1 MAALLT
7 LRSALPPPP
16 LLLLLSRR
24 LRRLS
29 PTVRGAA
36 SAGPSAGPSPR
47 PRPGLLTRSPPTRTT
62 PPPSGSGT
70 RIRSL
75 NTNVGRFALAAQQD
89 SFTKDETVPSIRA
102 KQSEHFDW
110 ALNKLDSSV
119 RRTGRITKTLL
130 QKIFH
135 DTCRSGHP
143 SSNQALLL
151 LRSCGSLLP
160 EVQLSERTALAH
172 RIWEKLQELGAVYD
186 VSHYNALL
194 KVYLQNEH
202 QFSPTEFLA
211 KMESANVQ
219 PNRVTFQRLIAAY
232 CSHGDIEGAS
242 KILGFMKS
250 KDLPITEVV
259 FNSLVTGHAKAG
271 DLQSA
276 EGVLTVMADAG
287 IEPGPDTYVA
297 LLNVYADKGDIDKIN
312 QTLEKVEKT
321 DASLMDRDLMQIIF
335 SLAKSGYPQYVQ
347 NIVERMRHDRG
358 YIPDAMNLCL
368 SLITHGLEDTAFQVL
383 KTFPTFQTDSQ
394 NGDSFSLGNFFIRHC
409 INSDKPL
416 DKVQQ
421 FCEGLKEANL
431 HLAPFQFA
439 LHCALEAKKTGISIE
454 LMKIIQKE
462 NLPIRPHYFWP
473 LLAAHQKEKNVQG
486 TLQVLNAMQELGVE
500 PDVETYTNYVLGS
513 FDSIDMART
522 QLEENGCPIN
532 KVGFYASELRAESV
546 NGRLDNVYSML
557 SSPHNPAVDLNSFR
571 GALILGFKRS
581 GDINLLCMITE
592 LLYKDERYCQNPP
605 GPTETIGYFL
615 YNLIDNMSDSE
626 VQAKEEH
633 LRQYFHQLKKMGI
646 VIPVNIYRGI
656 RNVLDSYHMPELIK
670 DILLLV
676 DEQDKLTATDLP
688 KGSEAKISALEENM
702 AQLKAENQPVG
713 ELLKQLIQMLCST
726 ENMQK
731 ALEVKAQYESDMV
744 IGGYA
749 ALINL
754 CCRHDNAEEALNLK
768 QEVNRKDSSLALDVN
783 KYLALVKVLSKHGK
797 LEDAIN
803 ILKEIKEKEVD
814 LRDMTTASLFH
825 ILNAAAMRG
834 DKAAVTQ
841 LHEAIINLGF
851 AKPTSNLCSPLIT
864 VDLEKGD
871 FSSALDGVID
881 CFKKYNQM
889 PRLHDVLC
897 RLVDQG
903 DTGLLQKAMDFVNQ
917 ERGEMTMLYDLFFA
931 FLQTGKYKEARK
943 IIETPGL
950 RSRPGRLQWFAD
962 KCTAMNQVEALEN
975 MVQMT
980 EKLFECDRD
989 QMYFYLLRFFKEN
1002 NDWRKADATWTKMQ
1016 EENVI
1021 PRERTLRL
1029 LAEILKSNGQEVPF
1043 EVPETWYEEAVT
1055 FTSPAPP
1062 ASNRNRADFTPSDL
1076 EHRIHVL
1083 CKKNSVREAHQVFL
1097 EAEKKGL
1104 VLSLSAYSALLKT
1117 LLSDGLL
1124 EEAMNVKSIVE
1135 TRIKGFTLND
1145 AANSLLIITQVRR
1158 DNLKE
1163 AKTTLTEMLKAG
1175 QVPSQLSVTRLV
1187 QAFGSKGDVD
1197 HINFLERTMQD
1208 LGQSIHLSKMLFI
1221 NNLLLAHIK
1230 NNNIDAAVEYVEP
1243 LYMPGENHPQQ
1254 VTSMAYVFR
1263 RILEEKC
1270 EDAVDKLNVMAE
1282 RLANHFG
1289 VYGPITDL
1297 FLQFLDIGRTED
1309 ARLLLER
1316 CPGIAEQKKNLI
1328 SYMAK
1333 TSQKPRQVQ
1342 KIKGLFDL
1350 VKDFSEKET
1359 VYSYLMKCHAIDND
1373 VASAKA
1379 LYEKVKEENVVPDE
1393 LFLKR
1398 FALLLRGANEPIPF
1412 SEPPESFKFY
1422 ADKLKRE
1429 KNEQT
1434 TV

>member
-1 MAALLT
+1 VAEMLKWPRKLLKRG
-7 LRSALPPPP
+7 LRSTLMV
-16 LLLLLSRR
+16 
-24 LRRLS
+24 
-29 PTVRGAA
+29 TMFCVRGYICTLKL
-36 SAGPSAGPSPR
+36 SSTVNFS
-47 PRPGLLTRSPPTRTT
+47 
-62 PPPSGSGT
+62 
-70 RIRSL
+70 RSL

-546 NGRLDNVYSML
+546 NGRLDNVYSMCKYRLISDTIRMQFQTLLVLACLYQLQYMIIL
-557 SSPHNPAVDLNSFR
+557 SSQ
-571 GALILGFKRS
+571 
-581 GDINLLCMITE
+581 ITE

-670 DILLLV
+670 ADF
-676 DEQDKLTATDLP
+676 DR
-688 KGSEAKISALEENM
+688 
-702 AQLKAENQPVG
+702 
-713 ELLKQLIQMLCST
+713 
-726 ENMQK
+726 NMQK

-1043 EVPETWYEEAVT
+1043 EVPEVNHILFKCCE
-1055 FTSPAPP
+1055 
-1062 ASNRNRADFTPSDL
+1062 RNL
-1076 EHRIHVL
+1076 HYLNH
-1083 CKKNSVREAHQVFL
+1083 
-1097 EAEKKGL
+1097 
-1104 VLSLSAYSALLKT
+1104 
-1117 LLSDGLL
+1117 LLSYQKHVSNSFL
-1124 EEAMNVKSIVE
+1124 NVCFFRVE

-1309 ARLLLER
+1309 ARLLLEVCDFR
-1316 CPGIAEQKKNLI
+1316 LAFQDLPDEMVL
-1328 SYMAK
+1328 SLF
-1333 TSQKPRQVQ
+1333 SQVQ

-1359 VYSYLMKCHAIDND
+1359 VYSYLMKSIDND

-1412 SEPPESFKFY
+1412 SEPPVSIRLNCYQLSQARINHE
-1422 ADKLKRE
+1422 
-1429 KNEQT
+1429 
-1434 TV
+1434 TVTINGVQNTLC

>member
-1 MAALLT
+1 MVT
-7 LRSALPPPP
+7 MFC
-16 LLLLLSRR
+16 
-24 LRRLS
+24 
-29 PTVRGAA
+29 VRGYICTLKL
-36 SAGPSAGPSPR
+36 SSTVNFS
-47 PRPGLLTRSPPTRTT
+47 
-62 PPPSGSGT
+62 
-70 RIRSL
+70 RSL

-172 RIWEKLQELGAVYD
+172 RIWEKLQELGTKTYHENIYYSYQYKI
-186 VSHYNALL
+186 VSVSRILHKFGKGKGVMLRN
-194 KVYLQNEH
+194 
-202 QFSPTEFLA
+202 
-211 KMESANVQ
+211 
-219 PNRVTFQRLIAAY
+219 
-232 CSHGDIEGAS
+232 CSV

-546 NGRLDNVYSML
+546 NGRLDNVYSMCKYRLISDTILQYMIIL
-557 SSPHNPAVDLNSFR
+557 SSQ
-571 GALILGFKRS
+571 
-581 GDINLLCMITE
+581 ITE

-633 LRQYFHQLKKMGI
+633 LRQYFHQLKKM
-646 VIPVNIYRGI
+646 VPFHSLNIYRGI

-670 DILLLV
+670 ADF
-676 DEQDKLTATDLP
+676 DR
-688 KGSEAKISALEENM
+688 
-702 AQLKAENQPVG
+702 
-713 ELLKQLIQMLCST
+713 
-726 ENMQK
+726 NMQK

-1043 EVPETWYEEAVT
+1043 EVPEVNHILFKCCEPE
-1055 FTSPAPP
+1055 
-1062 ASNRNRADFTPSDL
+1062 NG
-1076 EHRIHVL
+1076 I
-1083 CKKNSVREAHQVFL
+1083 
-1097 EAEKKGL
+1097 
-1104 VLSLSAYSALLKT
+1104 LSAYSALLKT

-1333 TSQKPRQVQ
+1333 TSQKPRQV
-1342 KIKGLFDL
+1342 KTNIKTESILLAMVRPPKMSFA
-1350 VKDFSEKET
+1350 SP
-1359 VYSYLMKCHAIDND
+1359 AIDND

-1412 SEPPESFKFY
+1412 SEPPVSIALPKSQARINHE
-1422 ADKLKRE
+1422 
-1429 KNEQT
+1429 
-1434 TV
+1434 TVTINGVQNTLC

>member
-1 MAALLT
+1 MVT
-7 LRSALPPPP
+7 MFC
-16 LLLLLSRR
+16 
-24 LRRLS
+24 
-29 PTVRGAA
+29 VRGYICTLKL
-36 SAGPSAGPSPR
+36 SSTVNFS
-47 PRPGLLTRSPPTRTT
+47 
-62 PPPSGSGT
+62 
-70 RIRSL
+70 RSL

-172 RIWEKLQELGAVYD
+172 RIWEKLQELGTKTYHENIYYSYQYKI
-186 VSHYNALL
+186 VSVSRILH
-194 KVYLQNEH
+194 KFGKGKGVIYLV
-202 QFSPTEFLA
+202 L
-211 KMESANVQ
+211 
-219 PNRVTFQRLIAAY
+219 Y
-232 CSHGDIEGAS
+232 
-242 KILGFMKS
+242 ILGFMKS

-409 INSDKPL
+409 INSDKVRKDEP
-416 DKVQQ
+416 

-546 NGRLDNVYSML
+546 NGRLDNRMQFQTLLVLACLYQLQYMIIL
-557 SSPHNPAVDLNSFR
+557 SSQ
-571 GALILGFKRS
+571 
-581 GDINLLCMITE
+581 ITE

-670 DILLLV
+670 VKKMQGDG
-676 DEQDKLTATDLP
+676 EKR
-688 KGSEAKISALEENM
+688 AKISALEENM

-1043 EVPETWYEEAVT
+1043 EVPEVNHILFKCCEQ
-1055 FTSPAPP
+1055 
-1062 ASNRNRADFTPSDL
+1062 
-1076 EHRIHVL
+1076 
-1083 CKKNSVREAHQVFL
+1083 AHQVFL

-1187 QAFGSKGDVD
+1187 QAFV
-1197 HINFLERTMQD
+1197 
-1208 LGQSIHLSKMLFI
+1208 
-1221 NNLLLAHIK
+1221 
-1230 NNNIDAAVEYVEP
+1230 
-1243 LYMPGENHPQQ
+1243 
-1254 VTSMAYVFR
+1254 
-1263 RILEEKC
+1263 
-1270 EDAVDKLNVMAE
+1270 NVMAE

-1309 ARLLLER
+1309 ARLLLEVCDFR
-1316 CPGIAEQKKNLI
+1316 LAFQDLPDEMVL
-1328 SYMAK
+1328 SLF
-1333 TSQKPRQVQ
+1333 SQVQ

-1359 VYSYLMKCHAIDND
+1359 VYSYLMKSIDND

-1412 SEPPESFKFY
+1412 SEPPVSIALPKSSFHY
-1422 ADKLKRE
+1422 HSAIHH
-1429 KNEQT
+1429 
-1434 TV
+1434 

>member
-1 MAALLT
+1 NCMYLFMFIFLL
-7 LRSALPPPP
+7 
-16 LLLLLSRR
+16 
-24 LRRLS
+24 RLS
-29 PTVRGAA
+29 CLYLLPNKCTPHS
-36 SAGPSAGPSPR
+36 SARNLG
-47 PRPGLLTRSPPTRTT
+47 
-62 PPPSGSGT
+62 
-70 RIRSL
+70 SL

-172 RIWEKLQELGAVYD
+172 RIWEKLQELGTKTYHENIYYSYQYKI
-186 VSHYNALL
+186 VSVSRILNWMEI
-194 KVYLQNEH
+194 YL
-202 QFSPTEFLA
+202 
-211 KMESANVQ
+211 
-219 PNRVTFQRLIAAY
+219 
-232 CSHGDIEGAS
+232 
-242 KILGFMKS
+242 ILGFMKS

-522 QLEENGCPIN
+522 QLEVGIYNGSQQKTAFHKCARMQFQTLLVLACLYQLQYMII
-532 KVGFYASELRAESV
+532 
-546 NGRLDNVYSML
+546 L
-557 SSPHNPAVDLNSFR
+557 SSQ
-571 GALILGFKRS
+571 
-581 GDINLLCMITE
+581 ITE

-1043 EVPETWYEEAVT
+1043 EVPE
-1055 FTSPAPP
+1055 FFSL
-1062 ASNRNRADFTPSDL
+1062 SL
-1076 EHRIHVL
+1076 
-1083 CKKNSVREAHQVFL
+1083 EAHQVFL

-1412 SEPPESFKFY
+1412 SEPPVSIALPKSSFHY
-1422 ADKLKRE
+1422 HSAIHH
-1429 KNEQT
+1429 
-1434 TV
+1434 

>member
-1 MAALLT
+1 MVT
-7 LRSALPPPP
+7 MFC
-16 LLLLLSRR
+16 
-24 LRRLS
+24 
-29 PTVRGAA
+29 VRGYICTLKL
-36 SAGPSAGPSPR
+36 SSTVNFS
-47 PRPGLLTRSPPTRTT
+47 
-62 PPPSGSGT
+62 
-70 RIRSL
+70 RSL

-522 QLEENGCPIN
+522 QLEVGIYNGSQQKTAFHKC
-532 KVGFYASELRAESV
+532 A
-546 NGRLDNVYSML
+546 
-557 SSPHNPAVDLNSFR
+557 
-571 GALILGFKRS
+571 
-581 GDINLLCMITE
+581 
-592 LLYKDERYCQNPP
+592 
-605 GPTETIGYFL
+605 TIGYFL

-656 RNVLDSYHMPELIK
+656 RNVLDSYHMPELI
-670 DILLLV
+670 
-676 DEQDKLTATDLP
+676 

-1043 EVPETWYEEAVT
+1043 EVPEVNHILFKCCEQ
-1055 FTSPAPP
+1055 
-1062 ASNRNRADFTPSDL
+1062 
-1076 EHRIHVL
+1076 
-1083 CKKNSVREAHQVFL
+1083 AHQVFL

-1124 EEAMNVKSIVE
+1124 EEAMNVKILILTKFLSLIVS
-1135 TRIKGFTLND
+1135 RL
-1145 AANSLLIITQVRR
+1145 
-1158 DNLKE
+1158 E

-1221 NNLLLAHIK
+1221 NNLL
-1230 NNNIDAAVEYVEP
+1230 NNIDAAVEYVEP

-1309 ARLLLER
+1309 ARLLLEVCDFR
-1316 CPGIAEQKKNLI
+1316 LAFQDLPDEMVL
-1328 SYMAK
+1328 SLF
-1333 TSQKPRQVQ
+1333 SQVQ

-1412 SEPPESFKFY
+1412 SEPPVSIALPKSSFHY
-1422 ADKLKRE
+1422 HSAIHH
-1429 KNEQT
+1429 
-1434 TV
+1434 